1 MPFKSLA
8 VFLDGS
14 DASKQRLDAA
24 LAIARWLDAHLTAV
38 AIAEQ
43 PAYYYGIGSE
53 VSADIYMQDVER
65 AQAAAKALADAAG
78 ALITAAGVRG
88 DVRWATGTAAAIGD
102 VAARHARYADLALVG
117 QPAEGDFEL
126 VMRKTFEGVL
136 LESGRP
142 LVVLPQ
148 GWDKGSFGKTIALA
162 WSPQREAARAV
173 SDAMPL
179 IAGAA
184 AVHVVVVDPNVGE
197 TAHGEEPGA
206 DLAAT
211 LSRQGVAVT
220 VDQVPSAGQ
229 SVAECIHAHA
239 VDRGADLI
247 VMGGYG
253 HWRLREALFGG
264 VTRDMLKAAR
274 IPLMMS
280 H

>member
-8 VFLDGS
+8 VFVDGS

-24 LAIARWLDAHLTAV
+24 ISVARCQGAHLTVV

-53 VSADIYMQDVER
+53 VSADIYLQDVER
-65 AQAAAKALADAAG
+65 AQEAARALAAAANAQLSAS
-78 ALITAAGVRG
+78 GVLG
-88 DVRWATGTAAAIGD
+88 DVRWATGTAAAVGD
-102 VAARHARYADLALVG
+102 VAARHARYADLALIG
-117 QPAEGDFEL
+117 QPSEGDFEL

-136 LESGRP
+136 LDSGRP

-148 GWDKGSFGKTIALA
+148 GWNAGSFGKTIVVA
-162 WSPQREAARAV
+162 WSPRREAARAV

-184 AVHVVVVDPNVGE
+184 SVHVVTVDPDVGE
-197 TAHGEEPGA
+197 SGHGEEPGA
-206 DLAAT
+206 DLAAS

-220 VDQVPSAGQ
+220 VDQVPSSGQ
-229 SVAECIHAHA
+229 NVAQCIHAHA

-253 HWRLREALFGG
+253 HWRLRETLFGG
-264 VTRDMLKAAR
+264 VTRDMLKATS
-274 IPLMMS
+274 IPLLMS